1 MVRSAKRALSVS
13 LGAASSN
20 KRPRTV
26 SLVSAGPSDHDRL
39 LKMARDIN
47 MLKKTKEV
55 RTLSGSTTLTPTITP
70 QALAT
75 GPLVWS
81 IRQGV
86 TGDDRSGDKAMVTE
100 MKWHMT
106 LTMLASAASPI
117 GATVWLYVVQD
128 KNCDGAALIP
138 LNVWHGTSGLATN
151 TRNPEYLARYN
162 ILAKRKVTFSPGDI
176 GVNFADTKSVEIGFR
191 KRILATYDANSGV
204 AGDLTLNNVQ
214 LVYYTDQATTQV
226 SGPCVGTISFEDV
239 S

>member
-1 MVRSAKRALSVS
+1 M
-13 LGAASSN
+13 
-20 KRPRTV
+20 
-26 SLVSAGPSDHDRL
+26 SLVPAAPSDHDRL
-39 LKMARDIN
+39 LKMARDISK
-47 MLKKTKEV
+47 LKKSHEV
-55 RTLSGSTTLTPTITP
+55 RVQSGSTTLTPTITP

-86 TGDDRSGDKAMVTE
+86 TGDDRSGDKAMVTQ

-106 LTMLASAASPI
+106 LTMLATAASPV

-128 KNCDGAALIP
+128 KTCDGTALIP
-138 LNVWHGTSGLATN
+138 LNVWHGTSGIATN
-151 TRNPEYLARYN
+151 VRNPEYLSRYV
-162 ILAKRKVTFSPGDI
+162 ILAKRKITFSPGDV

-191 KRILATYDANSGV
+191 KRILASFDGNTGV
-204 AGDLTLNNVQ
+204 SGDLTLNNVQ

>member
-1 MVRSAKRALSVS
+1 M
-13 LGAASSN
+13 
-20 KRPRTV
+20 
-26 SLVSAGPSDHDRL
+26 SLVSGPPSDHDRL

-47 MLKKTKEV
+47 KLKKSHEV
-55 RTLSGSTTLTPTITP
+55 RTLSGSTTITPTITP

-86 TGDDRSGDKAMVTE
+86 TGDDRSGDKAMVTQ

-106 LTMLASAASPI
+106 LTQTTTAGSRKGS
-117 GATVWLYVVQD
+117 TVWLYVVQD

-151 TRNPEYLARYN
+151 VRNPEYLARYT
-162 ILAKRKVTFSPGDI
+162 ILAKKKLTFNPAGEIIPGSS
-176 GVNFADTKSVEIGFR
+176 ATDTKSVEIGFR
-191 KRILATYDANSGV
+191 KRILASFDANTGV
-204 AGDLTLNNVQ
+204 TGDLTLNNVQ
-214 LVYYTDQATTQV
+214 LVYYTDQATTEV
-226 SGPCVGTISFEDV
+226 TGPCVGTISFEDV